1 MEGAMSERERVVS
14 EVERYWR
21 EAGLTPEDIAEMKSE
36 LDQHL
41 VDALANHRTVD
52 DVVGDRARFAESW
65 ASARRGRPVVR
76 WDDVQSGKARRDR
89 DTRRDLIFYGIASAA
104 LLVAALVAARQGGNQ
119 VDNETWR
126 WMWTILAVV
135 MGIGE
140 IFTAG
145 FFLLPFAIGAAAAAL
160 LAWLNVVVV
169 AQWLV
174 FFGVS
179 IFSLAYLR
187 RFIGRQDEGEQPR
200 VGANRWKGELGVVLL
215 DIDPHAGTGMVRVLN
230 EEWRAT
236 APQPIP
242 AGAQV
247 IVTEIQGARLIV
259 ERLES

>member
-1 MEGAMSERERVVS
+1 METGMREHDRVID

-21 EAGLTPEDIAEMKSE
+21 EAGLSREDVEEMKAE

-41 VDALANHRTVD
+41 SEALVNGRSVD
-52 DVVGDRARFAESW
+52 DVIGDRARFAESW
-65 ASARRGRPVVR
+65 AAARRGRPVVR

-89 DTRRDLIFYGIASAA
+89 ATRRDLVLYGLGSAA
-104 LLVAALVAARQGGNQ
+104 LLVAAFAVARQGGEQ
-119 VDNETWR
+119 VDNEIWR

-135 MGIGE
+135 MAIGE

-145 FFLLPFAIGAAAAAL
+145 FFLLPFAIGATAAAI
-160 LAWLNVVVV
+160 LAWLNVVVL

-200 VGANRWKGELGVVLL
+200 VGANRWKGELGVVLH
-215 DIDPHAGTGMVRVLN
+215 DIDPQTGSGMVRILN

-247 IVTEIQGARLIV
+247 IVTEVLGARLVV
-259 ERLES
+259 EQLES

>member
-1 MEGAMSERERVVS
+1 MG

-21 EAGLTPEDIAEMKSE
+21 EAGLSSEDVAEMSAE

-41 VDALANHRTVD
+41 SEALISGRSVE
-52 DVVGDRARFAESW
+52 DVIGDRATFAESW
-65 ASARRGRPVVR
+65 AAARRGRPVVR
-76 WDDVQSGKARRDR
+76 WDDVQSGRARRDR
-89 DTRRDLIFYGIASAA
+89 ATRRDLALYGLATAA
-104 LLVAALVAARQGGNQ
+104 LLVAAYVVARQGGEQ
-119 VDNETWR
+119 VDNEIWR

-145 FFLLPFAIGAAAAAL
+145 FFLLPFAIGATAAAI
-160 LAWLNVVVV
+160 LAWLNVVVL

-200 VGANRWKGELGVVLL
+200 VGANRWKGELGVVLH
-215 DIDPHAGTGMVRVLN
+215 DIDPHTGTGMVRVLN

-236 APQPIP
+236 APAPIP

>member
-1 MEGAMSERERVVS
+1 MTERDRVIG

-21 EAGLTPEDIAEMKSE
+21 GAGLSPDDVAEMKAE

-41 VDALANHRTVD
+41 SDALMNGRTVD
-52 DVVGDRARFAESW
+52 DVIGDRAGFAESW
-65 ASARRGRPVVR
+65 AAARRGRPVVR
-76 WDDVQSGKARRDR
+76 WDDFQSGKARRDR
-89 DTRRDLIFYGIASAA
+89 DTRRDLVFYGIGSAA
-104 LLVAALVAARQGGNQ
+104 LLVAAYAVARQGGEQ
-119 VDNETWR
+119 VDNEIWR

-145 FFLLPFAIGAAAAAL
+145 FFLLPFAIGATAAAI
-160 LAWLNVVVV
+160 LAWLNVVVL

-200 VGANRWKGELGVVLL
+200 VGANRWKGELGVVLH
-215 DIDPHAGTGMVRVLN
+215 DIDPHTGTGMVRVLN

-242 AGAQV
+242 AGSQI
-247 IVTEIQGARLIV
+247 IVTEVQGARLVV

>member
-1 MEGAMSERERVVS
+1 MTERDRVLT

-21 EAGLTPEDIAEMKSE
+21 EAGLSAEEVAEMRTE

-41 VDALANHRTVD
+41 SDALVHGRSVD
-52 DVVGDRARFAESW
+52 DVIGDRGRFAESW
-65 ASARRGRPVVR
+65 ATARKGRPVVR
-76 WDDVQSGKARRDR
+76 WDDVQSGKAGRDR

-104 LLVAALVAARQGGNQ
+104 LLVAALVVARQGGDQ
-119 VDNETWR
+119 VENELWR
-126 WMWTILAVV
+126 WLWTIFAVV

-145 FFLLPFAIGAAAAAL
+145 FFLLPFAIGATAAAI

-215 DIDPHAGTGMVRVLN
+215 DIDPHSGTGMVRVLN

-242 AGAQV
+242 AGSQV
-247 IVTEIQGARLIV
+247 IVVDVHGARLVV

>member
-1 MEGAMSERERVVS
+1 MTERESVVN

-21 EAGLTPEDIAEMKSE
+21 EAGLSAEDITEMKSE

-41 VDALANHRTVD
+41 ADALMNHRTVE
-52 DVVGDRARFAESW
+52 DVVGDRAVFAESW
-65 ASARRGRPVVR
+65 ASARRGRPAVS

-89 DTRRDLIFYGIASAA
+89 DTRRDLIFYGIAPAA
-104 LLVAALVAARQGGNQ
+104 MLVAALVAARQGGNQ

-145 FFLLPFAIGAAAAAL
+145 FFLLPFALGAAAAAL

-200 VGANRWKGELGVVLL
+200 VGANRWKGELGVVLH